1 MAVDVVTLKLGSE
14 TERFFGKSDSN
25 NNSLPEI
32 NQRQPLANGSEPGSE
47 SRGRVRPMG
56 ADRLVR

>member
-1 MAVDVVTLKLGSE
+1 MCREVEVEVVVVTLKLGSE

-32 NQRQPLANGSEPGSE
+32 NQRQPLANRSASGSE
-47 SRGRVRPMG
+47 S
-56 ADRLVR
+56 